1 MSLTGKRQFGARLT
15 GLVLA
20 GLLIGSALVWAA
32 GGNVSVDMKDA
43 DLQDVLLLLAQESGQ
58 QIVIQDGVTGRVTVS
73 LYDVPLERALELIL
87 AQTGYSWS
95 KEGDAYIVGVE
106 PAEPVAADMP
116 VRAAIAATSSEAGP
130 AYVPA
135 GQDLMGMLFGTGAS
149 VPEPSPLPMGI
160 SAPPAAEVVTEK
172 IRLNYVD
179 CRDVMAMLYGG
190 ELFSRQF
197 LAGRRGERKGSGNVY
212 GGDNSSTG
220 TVGVY
225 GQFGGRSSGR
235 SGGYTG
241 QSGRS
246 TGNYQG
252 TGGRQRGGFGGQTG
266 GFGGGYGM
274 TDLLPLGVSTPLAY
288 DIENAVIISGT
299 REGIDQFRELVKLL
313 DVPPKQVLI
322 TAEFLEVNTSD
333 IESFGIDWRFFNGGE
348 LDVSILGAPGSQNTS
363 VKYAK
368 GNFRATLAA
377 LKSRGRGRVI
387 NAPRVATINNFEAEV
402 DFTTEYPYWT
412 ANVTYNEFGQRQVD
426 YELDTT
432 DVSTYL
438 YVLPRINGD
447 DSITVYVEPDIEEVV
462 GTATGPDGQTQPII
476 ASRSVSSYM
485 RVKDGDTIVLGGLIT
500 QNKQESERKTPIL
513 SDLPLIGRLFT
524 SKETNFTDSELLI
537 FLTPEILRDET
548 TEKYREALMQ

>member
-1 MSLTGKRQFGARLT
+1 MSLRGKRQFGARVT
-15 GLVLA
+15 GLVIA
-20 GLLIGSALVWAA
+20 GLLLASVIVMAA

-43 DLQDVLLLLAQESGQ
+43 DLQEVLLLMAQESGQ
-58 QIVIQDGVTGRVTVS
+58 QIVIQDGVAGRVTVS

-87 AQTGYSWS
+87 AQTGFSWT
-95 KEGDAYIVGVE
+95 KEADAYIVGLK

-116 VRAAIAATSSEAGP
+116 VREAIAAASSDVSP

-135 GQDLMGMLFGTGAS
+135 GQDLMGLLFGTGAN
-149 VPEPSPLPMGI
+149 VPEPSAYPMGI
-160 SAPPAAEVVTEK
+160 SAPPSAEIVTEK
-172 IRLNYVD
+172 LRLSYID
-179 CRDVMAMLYGG
+179 CRDLLAYMAGG
-190 ELFSRQF
+190 ETFSHQF
-197 LAGRRGERKGSGNVY
+197 LASRRGESKGGGNVY
-212 GGDNSSTG
+212 GGDSGGSGG

-225 GQFGGRSSGR
+225 GQFGGRSS
-235 SGGYTG
+235 SG

-246 TGNYQG
+246 SQSGGNYQG
-252 TGGRQRGGFGGQTG
+252 TGGRQSGGFGQSG
-266 GFGGGYGM
+266 GGMGGGGYGM
-274 TDLLPLGVSTPLAY
+274 TDLLPAGVSAPMAY

-299 REGIDQFRELVKLL
+299 REGIDQFRELVKLM
-313 DVPPKQVLI
+313 DIPPKQVLI
-322 TAEFLEVNTSD
+322 TAEFLEVSTSD
-333 IESFGIDWRFFNGGE
+333 TESFGIDWRFFNGGE

-377 LKSRGRGRVI
+377 LKSQGRGRVI

-412 ANVTYNEFGQRQVD
+412 ASVTYNEFGQRQVD
-426 YELDTT
+426 YELETT

-485 RVKDGDTIVLGGLIT
+485 RVKDGETIVLGGLIT
-500 QNKQESERKTPIL
+500 QNKQESTRKTPIL

-524 SKETNFTDSELLI
+524 SKTTEFVDTELLI